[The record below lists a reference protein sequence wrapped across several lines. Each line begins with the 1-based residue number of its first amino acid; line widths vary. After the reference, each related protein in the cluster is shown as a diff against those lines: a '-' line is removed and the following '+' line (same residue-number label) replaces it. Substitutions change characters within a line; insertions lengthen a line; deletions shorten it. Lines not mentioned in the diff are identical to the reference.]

1 MILAEG
7 TSEEVEGWKILVP
20 EPQEIVWSLIFLVIF
35 AVVFIKFILPRLNA
49 VLDERSE
56 KIEGGLKKAEE
67 VQQQADQ
74 LKDEQEQ
81 ELAAARQEAA
91 SIREKAR
98 ADGAAIVEE
107 AKARAEAEN
116 DRILSAGRQQLS
128 AERTTAAAQLKGE
141 VGTLASDLASKIVGE
156 SLTDDERSRRVIDR
170 FLDDLESSQ
179 TATR

>member
-7 TSEEVEGWKILVP
+7 EQTVPSWRLLVP
-20 EPQEIVWSLIFLVIF
+20 MPQEIVWSLIFLVIF
-35 AVVFIKFILPRLNA
+35 VAVFMKFVLPRMNA
-49 VLDERSE
+49 VLDERAE
-56 KIEGGLKKAEE
+56 KIEGGIRNAEK
-67 VQQQADQ
+67 VQEQVDQ
-74 LKDEQEQ
+74 LKSDQEQ

-98 ADGAAIVEE
+98 ADGQKIIDE
-107 AKARAEAEN
+107 ARSRAESESE
-116 DRILSAGRQQLS
+116 RVLTAGRQQLS
-128 AERTTAAAQLKGE
+128 AERISAAAELRGE

-179 TATR
+179 TTTR